1 MGGRLHGRDKDA
13 IFVLSAVRREGKM
26 LKTRIKCTYDE
37 YAAMSDEKRY
47 ELIEGELYMVPSP
60 DFYHQTISMNISHPL
75 RKFVREK
82 NLGIVLYAPFDVV
95 LSETDVLQP
104 DILFVSKERMGQMT
118 DKNLRGA
125 PDLVIEILSSSTR
138 ERDRLVKKRLYMEHG
153 VKEFW
158 IVAPDKRTVEIL
170 VLKETGFETF
180 GIFFMED
187 ELTSPLLKDFRLQL
201 KEVFVS

>member
-1 MGGRLHGRDKDA
+1 
-13 IFVLSAVRREGKM
+13 M

-60 DFYHQTISMNISHPL
+60 DFYHQSISRNL
-75 RKFVREK
+75 LTALWKFVREH
-82 NLGIVLYAPFDVV
+82 NLGIVLDAPFDVV

-138 ERDRLVKKRLYMEHG
+138 ERDRLVKKRLYMEYG

-180 GIFFMED
+180 GIFFLED